1 MPRSARPMQT
11 SDRAELRFE
20 ETVVIDAEPRAVWD
34 ALTSPEQMK
43 EWLGDPE
50 LELQIET
57 DWRVGGSIV
66 VRGLHYARFENRGVV
81 LEADAPRRLR
91 YTHSS
96 SLSLVM
102 TGFPTASIFKHLEL
116 YWRGTLAV
124 LKRHVERR

>member
-1 MPRSARPMQT
+1 
-11 SDRAELRFE
+11 
-20 ETVVIDAEPRAVWD
+20 
-34 ALTSPEQMK
+34 MK

-96 SLSLVM
+96 SLSRLPDRPESYTTLDFRLRVAGAATELTLVM

-124 LKRHVERR
+124 LKRHAERR